1 MKKMLLLLL
10 TIAILASSMSSCGS
24 SDEIVED
31 NKTIEETSVTTSG
44 ENESTI
50 LTIDNCPE
58 LEAVLFSKEASGED
72 FAIKYDGAYVEFEA
86 CIFKNEK
93 SSITLDRSI
102 TVTGEFDAEGE
113 ASGWVIK
120 IGNRTWG
127 ANIDESVEKG
137 DVVLIK
143 GRVDAEW
150 TVYYNCLYSEADSL
164 SRVN

>member
-1 MKKMLLLLL
+1 MKKIFLLLLA
-10 TIAILASSMSSCGS
+10 IAIQMSTITSCGS
-24 SDEIVED
+24 SDELIESDKPV
-31 NKTIEETSVTTSG
+31 EETNVSTS
-44 ENESTI
+44 EESNSTI

-58 LEAVLFSKEASGED
+58 LKAVLFSKEASGED

-86 CIFKNEK
+86 CIFENEK

-102 TVTGEFDAEGE
+102 TVTGEFNTEGE
-113 ASGWVIK
+113 ASGWVIM

-137 DVVLIK
+137 DLVLVK

-150 TVYYNCLYSEADSL
+150 TEYYNCLYIEANSL
-164 SRVN
+164 IKVD